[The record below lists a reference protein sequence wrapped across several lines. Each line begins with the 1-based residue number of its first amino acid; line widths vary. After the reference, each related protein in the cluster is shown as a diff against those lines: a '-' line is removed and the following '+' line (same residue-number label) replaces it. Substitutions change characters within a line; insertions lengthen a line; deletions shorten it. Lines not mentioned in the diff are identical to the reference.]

1 MQGFLTM
8 PYQHD
13 ELRFNDYLYLFA
25 DRSTSFHF
33 RFAGEQRKGRITR
46 RTIVAMWR
54 TFSSESKRP
63 ASDCE

>member
-1 MQGFLTM
+1 MPFSPDDFSVGRIRSNEMQGFLTM

-33 RFAGEQRKGRITR
+33 RFAGEQRKGG
-46 RTIVAMWR
+46 
-54 TFSSESKRP
+54 
-63 ASDCE
+63 